1 MVGQTWLFASVG
13 NTNTLRCVLSLVGA
27 SDPRLRRLK
36 GSPWP
41 ETIIFYVHNDQKW
54 MVLEHRIGG
63 FTMVYHTA
71 WHEETHG
78 RYAPYGPNL
87 LIYAGQIP
95 WCLGMK
101 NYRTVNSASS
111 QMFYK
116 HYIMN
121 NYRIF
126 LRYYLYFLFFTDPT
140 FVNTTERFGTIFQRW
155 NRWMNTP
162 SNGCSSS
169 NGQIPHLGRIPPGNS
184 KLLLENHRI
193 VLLTVNQIKSIY
205 IYMYWY
211 VYIYTYIC
219 LQANILCF
227 SLAKPSM
234 FLRCALELLH
244 PEPPCFKS
252 KKYLEVT
259 HKLEPQVIGLKH
271 QKIGRA
277 PFFCLESTGYFWF
290 NPRFFLPKSFQ
301 AAPVAGGHAGD
312 VAESTK
318 HLGTRGGRQ
327 PGVDLTHVAEGQRG
341 WGVICTIPKSAFLWV
356 NLNPSRNGRLM
367 WVYYWVDRVCCKFGW
382 FLAPIAEISSR
393 WGVNA
398 LVKP

>member
-111 QMFYK
+111 HLYFSK
-116 HYIMN
+116 KSL
-121 NYRIF
+121 YRLIIIKPWGIP
-126 LRYYLYFLFFTDPT
+126 LYFLNFLRTKILRSSEKNHHRSVLVP
-140 FVNTTERFGTIFQRW
+140 NIFRW

-162 SNGCSSS
+162 TAGSDSSS
-169 NGQIPHLGRIPPGNS
+169 W
-184 KLLLENHRI
+184 
-193 VLLTVNQIKSIY
+193 T
-205 IYMYWY
+205 
-211 VYIYTYIC
+211 
-219 LQANILCF
+219 
-227 SLAKPSM
+227 
-234 FLRCALELLH
+234 
-244 PEPPCFKS
+244 
-252 KKYLEVT
+252 
-259 HKLEPQVIGLKH
+259 
-271 QKIGRA
+271 
-277 PFFCLESTGYFWF
+277 
-290 NPRFFLPKSFQ
+290 NP
-301 AAPVAGGHAGD
+301 A
-312 VAESTK
+312 
-318 HLGTRGGRQ
+318 
-327 PGVDLTHVAEGQRG
+327 
-341 WGVICTIPKSAFLWV
+341 W
-356 NLNPSRNGRLM
+356 
-367 WVYYWVDRVCCKFGW
+367 
-382 FLAPIAEISSR
+382 
-393 WGVNA
+393 
-398 LVKP
+398 

>member
-244 PEPPCFKS
+244 PEPPLLQKQKVSGSDAQVGAPGDRLEAS
-252 KKYLEVT
+252 KNWAGTIFLPRIDRLFLVQSQIFLAEKFPGSPCCRRARGWRCGKHQTPWDTWRKAAGCWPHPCCWRTEGMGSHL
-259 HKLEPQVIGLKH
+259 HHPQVSIFMGELK
-271 QKIGRA
+271 
-277 PFFCLESTGYFWF
+277 PV
-290 NPRFFLPKSFQ
+290 PK
-301 AAPVAGGHAGD
+301 
-312 VAESTK
+312 
-318 HLGTRGGRQ
+318 
-327 PGVDLTHVAEGQRG
+327 
-341 WGVICTIPKSAFLWV
+341 W
-356 NLNPSRNGRLM
+356 
-367 WVYYWVDRVCCKFGW
+367 
-382 FLAPIAEISSR
+382 
-393 WGVNA
+393 
-398 LVKP
+398 